1 MKFVDKAL
9 ARRLESAEEMPQ
21 VLYAESYKQSRP
33 EIGAEWR
40 EIAGGHM
47 IFVGIGSPI
56 GRATGLGLD
65 REVTES
71 DLNRIEEFYRSH
83 GAPSQVDVCPYTD
96 LKFLEMLKS
105 RGYYF
110 SEFNNVLV
118 RKLDAQSEPVEEPQ
132 PLPSGV
138 KIRRGQPGEAQLLSG
153 ILKSCFFPN
162 GDSPEGMDEMLTP
175 MFQFPGA
182 VVFAGAANGKLVAA
196 ASGLMIP
203 EHKVVA
209 LAGAGTLPEF
219 RGQGLQTALLRH
231 RMQAAAEAGC
241 ELAVIVTL
249 GGTTSQRNAERLG
262 FTVAYTKATLVRD
275 LAKA

>member
-1 MKFVDKAL
+1 MKFVDKAF

-21 VLYAESYKQSRP
+21 VLYAESYKKSRP
-33 EIGAEWR
+33 EIGAEWQ

-47 IFVGIGSPI
+47 IFAGLGSPI
-56 GRATGLGLD
+56 GRATGVGVD
-65 REVTES
+65 CEVTES

-105 RGYYF
+105 RGYCF

-118 RKLDAQSEPVEEPQ
+118 RKLDSQSCLDSGS
-132 PLPSGV
+132 LPANV
-138 KIRRGQPGEAQLLSG
+138 KIRRGKPEEAEMLSG
-153 ILKSCFFPN
+153 ILQTCFFPDGN
-162 GDSPEGMDEMLTP
+162 TPDGMDQMITP
-175 MFQFPGA
+175 MFQFENS
-182 VVFAGAANGKLVAA
+182 VVFAGLVHGKVVAA

-203 EHKVVA
+203 ERKVLA

-219 RGQGLQTALLRH
+219 RGQGLQTALLLH
-231 RMQAAAEAGC
+231 RMRAAAEAGC

-275 LAKA
+275 FALA

>member
-21 VLYAESYKQSRP
+21 VLYAESYKKSRP
-33 EIGAEWR
+33 EIGAESQQ
-40 EIAGGHM
+40 IAGGHM
-47 IFVGIGSPI
+47 IFAGLGSPI

-65 REVTES
+65 CEVTES
-71 DLNRIEEFYRSH
+71 DLNRVEEFYRSH

-96 LKFLEMLKS
+96 LKFLEKLKS
-105 RGYYF
+105 RGYRF

-118 RKLDAQSEPVEEPQ
+118 MDLDLQSGSNAD
-132 PLPSGV
+132 LPALSSDLS
-138 KIRRGQPGEAQLLSG
+138 IRRGELEEAELLSG
-153 ILKSCFFPN
+153 ILKQCFFPEGN
-162 GDSPEGMDEMLTP
+162 LPEGMDQLLLP
-175 MFQFPGA
+175 MFQFPDA
-182 VVFAGAANGKLVAA
+182 VVFVGSVNGKLVATA
-196 ASGLMIP
+196 TELMIP

-209 LAGAGTLPEF
+209 LSGAGTLPEF
-219 RGQGLQTALLRH
+219 RGKGLQTALLRH
-231 RMQAAAEAGC
+231 RMRAAAEAGC

-262 FTVAYTKATLVRD
+262 FTVAYTKATLVRE

>member
-1 MKFVDKAL
+1 MKFVDQAL

-21 VLYAESYKQSRP
+21 VLYAESYQKSRP
-33 EIGAEWR
+33 EIGAEWQ

-47 IFVGIGSPI
+47 IFAGLGSPM

-65 REVTES
+65 CEVTES

-96 LKFLEMLKS
+96 MKFLEMLKS
-105 RGYYF
+105 RGYCCA
-110 SEFNNVLV
+110 EFNNVLA
-118 RKLDAQSEPVEEPQ
+118 RKLDFEFVAEEERQ
-132 PLPSGV
+132 LPSGV
-138 KIRRGQPGEAQLLSG
+138 EIRRGELEEARMLSG
-153 ILKSCFFPN
+153 ILESCFFPDGN
-162 GDSPEGMDEMLTP
+162 APEGMDEMLTP
-175 MFQFPGA
+175 MFQFPDS
-182 VVFAGAANGKLVAA
+182 VVFAGAVNGKLVAA

-203 EHKVVA
+203 RRRVVA

-219 RGQGLQTALLRH
+219 RNQGLQTALLRQ
-231 RMQAAAEAGC
+231 RMNAAAEAGC

-262 FTVAYTKATLVRD
+262 FTVAYTKATLVRE
-275 LAKA
+275 LARA

>member
-21 VLYAESYKQSRP
+21 VLYAESYKKSRP
-33 EIGAEWR
+33 EIGAEWQ

-47 IFVGIGSPI
+47 IFAGIGSPI

-65 REVTES
+65 CDVTES

-105 RGYYF
+105 RGYRF
-110 SEFNNVLV
+110 SESNNVLA
-118 RKLDAQSEPVEEPQ
+118 RKLDLQELADEK
-132 PLPSGV
+132 PLSSGV
-138 KIRRGQPGEAQLLSG
+138 EIRRGKLEEAQMLSG
-153 ILKSCFFPN
+153 ILKTCFFPD
-162 GDSPEGMDEMLTP
+162 GDAPEGMDEMLMP
-175 MFQFPGA
+175 MFQFPGS
-182 VVFAGAANGKLVAA
+182 VVFAGSVNGKLVAA

-209 LAGAGTLPEF
+209 LAGAGTLPGF

-231 RMQAAAEAGC
+231 RMKAAAEAGC

-262 FTVAYTKATLVRD
+262 FTVAYTKATLVRE
-275 LAKA
+275 LAKM

>member
-21 VLYAESYKQSRP
+21 VLYAESYKKSRP

-40 EIAGGHM
+40 VIAGGHM
-47 IFVGIGSPI
+47 IFAGIGSPI
-56 GRATGLGLD
+56 GRATGVSID
-65 REVTES
+65 CEATES
-71 DLNRIEEFYRSH
+71 DLDRIEEFYRSH

-105 RGYYF
+105 RGYSF

-118 RKLDAQSEPVEEPQ
+118 RELDTQFLSDEGRQ
-132 PLPSGV
+132 LLSSGIE
-138 KIRRGQPGEAQLLSG
+138 IRRGQLEEAQMLSG
-153 ILKSCFFPN
+153 ILKSCFFPDGN
-162 GDSPEGMDEMLTP
+162 APEGMDEMLMP
-175 MFQFPGA
+175 MFQFPGS
-182 VVFAGAANGKLVAA
+182 VVFAGSANGKLVAA
-196 ASGLMIP
+196 ASVLMIP

-231 RMQAAAEAGC
+231 RMRAAADAGC

-275 LAKA
+275 LAKT

>member
-1 MKFVDKAL
+1 MKFVDQAL

-21 VLYAESYKQSRP
+21 VLYAESYKKSRP
-33 EIGAEWR
+33 EIGAEWQ

-47 IFVGIGSPI
+47 IFAGLGSPI

-65 REVTES
+65 CEVTES

-105 RGYYF
+105 RGYGF
-110 SEFNNVLV
+110 SEFNNVLA
-118 RKLDAQSEPVEEPQ
+118 RELDPGKGLSALV
-132 PLPSGV
+132 SGV
-138 KIRRGQPGEAQLLSG
+138 EIRRGRLEEAETLSN
-153 ILKSCFFPN
+153 ILKQCFFPDGN
-162 GDSPEGMDEMLTP
+162 PPEGLDELLLP
-175 MFQFPGA
+175 MFQFPDA
-182 VVFAGAANGKLVAA
+182 VVFAGSVNGKLAA
-196 ASGLMIP
+196 TATGLMIP
-203 EHKVVA
+203 QRKLVA

-219 RGQGLQTALLRH
+219 RNQGLQTALLQY
-231 RMQAAAEAGC
+231 RMRAAAEAGC

-275 LAKA
+275 FAKV

>member
-21 VLYAESYKQSRP
+21 VLYAESYKKSRP
-33 EIGAEWR
+33 EIGAEWQ

-47 IFVGIGSPI
+47 IFAGIGSPI

-65 REVTES
+65 CEVTES

-96 LKFLEMLKS
+96 MKFLEMLKS
-105 RGYYF
+105 RGYCF
-110 SEFNNVLV
+110 AEFNNVLA
-118 RKLDAQSEPVEEPQ
+118 RKLDFQFVAEEERQLPPGVE
-132 PLPSGV
+132 
-138 KIRRGQPGEAQLLSG
+138 IRRGKLEEAPMLSG
-153 ILKSCFFPN
+153 ILKSCFFPDGN
-162 GDSPEGMDEMLTP
+162 APEGMDEMLTP
-175 MFQFPGA
+175 MFQFPDS
-182 VVFAGAANGKLVAA
+182 VVFAGTVNGKLVAA

-203 EHKVVA
+203 KHRVVA

-219 RGQGLQTALLRH
+219 RNQGLQTALLQH
-231 RMQAAAEAGC
+231 RMLAAAEAGC

-262 FTVAYTKATLVRD
+262 FTVAYTKATLVRE
-275 LAKA
+275 LTRA